1 MSETVQ
7 YQTWPLSFSQRN
19 IWDLERA
26 VEGTSINNISTTL
39 RIQGRVDFALLQKT
53 LNLLIEKDPCLRSRI
68 IIKEGEPV
76 WYTSPYVREN
86 FPIYDFSGAGEKG
99 LKVWEDTLTREP
111 IPVLRSPLY
120 RFVLFR
126 TGEHSGGVF
135 IKIHHII
142 SDGWSQALV
151 CNRIAHTYLELL
163 YGDTAVPEESPGYEL
178 HIQEEQEYI
187 GSRHYERD
195 RRYWKEQLSH
205 YHMPSVIKDLK
216 GAEIS
221 PVGRRVSFQLPQH
234 LNHAIYTFCMENR
247 VAPFAVFYMALA
259 IYFKHIRGEEIFTIG
274 VPIFNRTSYVFK
286 QCTGMFVSTLPFI
299 NEIDGDW
306 TFREF
311 NEKLAESWYELL
323 RHQRFPFKDITA
335 MANAPDGRL
344 FQVALSYQD
353 SSVYESHDT
362 SVIFSGRWHYS
373 GYQAEQLCIHLSN
386 LDSPRKY
393 AVDYDYLTQFFSEEE
408 ISVFHF
414 CLMNLLSKAFSNPNM
429 KICQLSMLNAE
440 VQEKVLYTFNRTTRY
455 IGKADAYHLFENNVL
470 RYPRR
475 AALIREGERL
485 SYQELDRMAV
495 YVSEALGQI
504 MPGKKGLAAILL
516 PRDFSLFA
524 GMMGTL
530 RLGWGYLLISDETP
544 KLRALEI
551 LNQSLADVLIT
562 DLVSARE
569 LQEKGLS
576 IPILDAGGIL
586 PAVQEA
592 KETRK
597 EASMEDL
604 AYVVYT
610 SGSTGKPKGV
620 EITQKSLVNL
630 AQAMVSVYAG
640 GAVLSMCNTGFD
652 AFVLESSAALLN
664 GRTIVLPTEEE
675 LESPKRLARLITGY
689 AVGFLATT
697 PSRLFFLTKE
707 QDFSRALS
715 NVESIVCGGE
725 AFPRELLVK
734 LSMCTEARIYNQY
747 GPSEATV
754 AVSHKLLNGASSI
767 TAGSPLQNCRL
778 YVLDE
783 WRKPLPVGVYGEL
796 YIGGACVGKGYRN
809 DPALTEE
816 RFIPSP
822 FESDERLYRT
832 GDIACWTEDGEIV
845 LAGRRDRQIKLRGLR
860 VEPQEISSCIA
871 SHPKVSD
878 AAARVLTVA
887 GQTVIAV
894 YYTSDIQLSEVE
906 LLTFAASY
914 LPHYMLPSFVIRVP
928 VIPLTQNGKVDES
941 RLPLPEVGDELQEDT
956 EDSLV
961 RMIMEI
967 FSNTLERR
975 IGPDSDYFLSGGSSL
990 SAMQTLSELE
1000 DTAGCLLKVSDLY
1013 ACRTPRLL
1021 ARYIH
1026 QERGEWAAPVKAA
1039 AGIPKKSPQERYP
1052 LSPVQKGIYFQ
1063 TMLDQSGLLYNM
1075 SGAFLLQETPDRE
1088 RLQKAF
1094 RKLIAGEE
1102 LLRTSFRQRPEGI
1115 FAFVEEEVPF
1125 DLQEVQGSDI
1135 QEAIKRFSAPFDLS
1149 RAPLLRAG
1157 LWRNQQ
1163 GQVYLLMDSHHIIGD
1178 GLTTPILLERL
1189 SAYYEGRTP
1198 RLPELSYLDYAC
1210 WLNGQGGA
1218 KEADREYWREHLTPM
1233 PEPLALPGDHTRSR
1247 SISFRGGKY
1256 LLTLPESLG
1265 KEIHEFCRSRN
1276 VSAYHLFLGAFGYLL
1291 SEIGGRKELIV
1302 GSPVTDRTRPEL
1314 RQVCGPFI
1322 NVMPVKIQAEREIFV
1337 GAYLENIRKE
1347 TADMMDHSRC
1357 TPEEIISL
1365 LGLKGEPGKSPLY
1378 SVILSMRPFDDS
1390 VLAFDGKPV
1399 EYAAADTGTA
1409 KADLGLDIGQKEN
1422 LYTLSFEYGAELFE
1436 EETIALYARS
1446 MQTLLTQMV
1455 SGGQKKL
1462 GELEMLD
1469 LSDRENLFD
1478 IPDHTF
1484 RPYLNLPIH
1493 EAARREALRHRDEA
1507 AVIFHG
1513 QMTTRIQLEERAC
1526 QIANVL
1532 AEAGVRPGE
1541 KIGLSMRRTPEFF
1554 ASMLGILKN
1563 GCAYVPLLSTLP
1575 EKRLLYMVQTGG
1587 IERIL
1592 CDPPSKEALPEELRK
1607 IALIPGRGEP
1617 KEFSGVPVSP
1627 EDLINVL
1634 FTSGSTGRPKGVM
1647 IRHRSIANLLSN
1659 MKEALE
1665 CVTRPMICAT
1675 TPVFDIFITESLL
1688 PLALGKTIILADE
1701 EEMLLPWKLAEL
1713 MEKYQAGFIQFTAS
1727 RLAMC
1732 LTNESFC
1739 RASRHLQFTIV
1750 GGEQVA
1756 PALVA
1761 KFKEQGGGRLVNLY
1775 GPTEAAV
1782 YITMTDLQ
1790 ENEDVTIGRPMGN
1803 CRVYVMDENRNRLMP
1818 TAVGELYLAGE
1829 GVAAGYIGREDL
1841 TEAAFFPDPF
1851 VPGSRMYKSGDLGRL
1866 RADGRLEC
1874 WGRLDAQVKING
1886 QRLEIDEIVNV
1897 MMDSGMADQAV
1908 VVPVQRENSGVELH
1922 AFCAGMQKESLEQL
1936 KAYMGEYLPDYM
1948 IPGSFHFLKELPYT
1962 AGGKA
1967 DLTRLKKMAE
1977 EGCQDEI
1984 QKAEA
1989 PALRAEPL
1997 QETLPQAEP
2006 DLEEKPAAGEAS
2018 QNENP
2023 EKEET
2028 SLNTVED
2035 LLKIWEEVLGR
2046 KELRP
2051 DESFFDQGG
2060 TSLGVLT
2067 ALSHYFNCHIKMS
2080 IEEFYKYPTARAQA
2094 NLLGLGEKESR
2105 GGDSAAKAGEMPRHV
2120 PAYSG
2125 VGSELPE
2132 TVFVTGATGF
2142 FGAHLVQALLAGGV
2156 RKVICLVRGSES
2168 RLYEALA
2175 WYFGAGWT
2183 AGAAGRIEAVSGD
2196 ITLPFMG
2203 MQEEEYERLASR
2215 IQAVYHSAADVRH
2228 YTSDEA
2234 SFMDSNLKGT
2244 REAINLALR
2253 AGAVLHHMS
2262 SVSISGEYLP
2272 EAPEKRLEF
2281 TEEDLYIGQNCLD
2294 NIYVKSKILAEARV
2308 YEAMEREGLKAQV
2321 YRLGRL
2327 VGRSLDGVFQRN
2339 PENNMYYLFV
2349 NAIASLEALPKEL
2362 EELPMDL
2369 TPVDFAAK
2377 AVVSLRGCGMTAAHI
2392 MNPCPVSMGRMFP
2405 KILPGIR
2412 ILEGKEF
2419 DRYLQEAM
2427 GREKDNTEFPL
2438 LYNFLNNYRSHLVK
2452 IEPVCLRTWEC
2463 LKRAG
2468 IGGEALS
2475 EASLLSGVAA
2485 VIK

>member
-26 VEGTSINNISTTL
+26 FEGTSINNISTTL
-39 RIQGRVDFALLQKT
+39 KIQGRVDFALLQKT
-53 LNLLIEKDPCLRSRI
+53 LNLMIEKDPSLRSRI
-68 IIKEGEPV
+68 TIMEGEPV
-76 WYTSPYVREN
+76 WYTAPYVREN

-111 IPVLRSPLY
+111 ISVLRSPLY

-135 IKIHHII
+135 IKIHHIA

-151 CNRIAHTYLELL
+151 CNRIAQTYLEHL
-163 YGDTAVPEESPGYEL
+163 YGGEAMLEESPGYEL
-178 HIQEEQEYI
+178 HVQEEREYI
-187 GSRHYERD
+187 GSGHYERD

-299 NEIDGDW
+299 NEIDGEW
-306 TFREF
+306 TFKEF

-353 SSVYESHDT
+353 SRVYESHDT
-362 SVIFSGRWHYS
+362 SVTFSGRWHYS

-386 LDSPRKY
+386 LDSPRQY

-408 ISVFHF
+408 IAVFHF
-414 CLMNLLSKAFSNPNM
+414 CLMNLLSKAFANPNM
-429 KICQLSMLNAE
+429 KISQLSMLSAD

-455 IGKADAYHLFENNVL
+455 IGKADAYQIFSNTAR
-470 RYPRR
+470 RYPKR
-475 AALIREGERL
+475 AALIWQGERL
-485 SYQELDRMAV
+485 TYQELAGMAV
-495 YVSEALGQI
+495 TVSEALSR
-504 MPGKKGLAAILL
+504 MVPGKKGLAAICL
-516 PRDFSLFA
+516 PRQFSLFA
-524 GMMGTL
+524 GILGTL
-530 RLGWGYLLISDETP
+530 RLGWGYLLISQETP

-551 LNQSLADVLIT
+551 LNQSQADVLIT
-562 DLVSARE
+562 DLASAGE

-576 IPILDAGGIL
+576 IPILDGDGIL
-586 PAVQEA
+586 PAAGESI
-592 KETRK
+592 ESRH
-597 EASMEDL
+597 ESSLEDL

-630 AQAMVSVYAG
+630 AQAMSTVYGG
-640 GAVLSMCNTGFD
+640 GAVLSMCSIGFD

-675 LESPKRLARLITGY
+675 LESPRRLARLITGY
-689 AVGFLATT
+689 AVGFMATT
-697 PSRLFFLTKE
+697 PSRLFFLSKE
-707 QDFSRALS
+707 ETFSRALA
-715 NVESIVCGGE
+715 NLEAIVCGGE
-725 AFPRELLVK
+725 SFPRELLVK

-754 AVSHKLLNGASSI
+754 AVSHKLLNQAAAI

-783 WRKPLPVGVYGEL
+783 WRKPLPTGVYGEL
-796 YIGGACVGKGYRN
+796 YIGGACVGRGYRN
-809 DPALTEE
+809 DPKLTEE
-816 RFIPSP
+816 RFFPSP
-822 FESDERLYRT
+822 FESDERIYRT
-832 GDIACWTEDGEIV
+832 GDIACWTEDGEII
-845 LAGRRDRQIKLRGLR
+845 LAGRKDRQIKLRGLR

-871 SHPKVSD
+871 SHPGVSD

-894 YYTSDIQLSEVE
+894 YYTSDTELSEVE

-914 LPHYMLPSFVIRVP
+914 LPHYMLPSFVIRVDS
-928 VIPLTQNGKVDES
+928 IPLTSNGKVDES
-941 RLPLPEVGDELQEDT
+941 RLPLPQVGDELSQDT

-967 FSNTLERR
+967 FSHTLERR
-975 IGPDSDYFLSGGSSL
+975 VGPDSDYFLSGGSSL

-1000 DTAGCLLKVSDLY
+1000 DAAGCLLKVSDLY
-1013 ACRTPRLL
+1013 ACRTARLL
-1021 ARYIH
+1021 ARYIR
-1026 QERGEWAAPVKAA
+1026 QARGENIVQRKNPVR
-1039 AGIPKKSPQERYP
+1039 GIPRRVQKDRYP

-1063 TMLDQSGLLYNM
+1063 TMLDPSGLLYNM
-1075 SGAFLLQETPDRE
+1075 SGAFLLKEAPEKE

-1094 RKLIAGEE
+1094 EKLIAGEE
-1102 LLRTSFRQRPEGI
+1102 LLRTSFRQEPEGI
-1115 FAFVEEEVPF
+1115 FAFVEDKVSFE
-1125 DLQEVQGSDI
+1125 LQKVLAGNI
-1135 QEAIKRFSAPFDLS
+1135 QEAIEGFSAPFDLS
-1149 RAPLLRAG
+1149 KAPLLRAG
-1157 LWRNQQ
+1157 LWRDPQ
-1163 GQVYLLMDSHHIIGD
+1163 GQVYLLLDSHHIIGD

-1189 SAYYEGRTP
+1189 SAYYEGKNP
-1198 RLPELSYLDYAC
+1198 RLPERTYLDYAC
-1210 WLNGQGGA
+1210 WLDEQGGA
-1218 KEADREYWREHLTPM
+1218 GDEDKEYWRDHLTPM
-1233 PEPLALPGDHTRSR
+1233 PEPLDLPGDHARSKT
-1247 SISFRGGKY
+1247 ISFQGEKY
-1256 LLTLPESLG
+1256 VLALPEELG
-1265 KEIHEFCRSRN
+1265 KEIQEFCRSRN
-1276 VSAYHLFLGAFGYLL
+1276 LSAYHLFLGAFGYLL
-1291 SEIGGRKELIV
+1291 SKLTGKKELIV

-1314 RQVCGPFI
+1314 KQVCGPFI
-1322 NVMPVKIQAEREIFV
+1322 NVMPVKIQAEEEICA
-1337 GAYLENIRKE
+1337 GEYLEKIRRE
-1347 TADMMDHSRC
+1347 AADMMDHSRC
-1357 TPEEIISL
+1357 TPEEIVSL

-1378 SVILSMRPFDDS
+1378 SVILSMRPFDDAALS
-1390 VLAFDGKPV
+1390 FDGKPV
-1399 EYAAADTGTA
+1399 EYAAADTKTA
-1409 KADLGLDIGQKEN
+1409 KADLGLDIGQKGYI
-1422 LYTLSFEYGAELFE
+1422 YTMSFEYAAELFE
-1436 EETIALYARS
+1436 RETIALYARC
-1446 MQTLLTQMV
+1446 MQTLMAQMMT
-1455 SGGQKKL
+1455 GEKKKL
-1462 GELEMLD
+1462 AELEILD
-1469 LSDRENLFD
+1469 FSDRETFFD

-1484 RPYLNLPIH
+1484 RPYLNLPVH
-1493 EAARREALRHRDEA
+1493 EGARREALRRPEEA

-1513 QMTTRIQLEERAC
+1513 QTTTRIQLEERAC
-1526 QIANVL
+1526 QIANAL
-1532 AEAGVRPGE
+1532 AAAGVRPGE
-1541 KIGLSMRRTPEFF
+1541 RVGLSMKRTPEFF

-1563 GCAYVPLLSTLP
+1563 GCAYVPLLSDLP
-1575 EKRLLYMVQTGG
+1575 EKRLLYMVRTAG

-1592 CDPPSKEALPEELRK
+1592 CDASTEEILPKELRK
-1607 IALIPGRGEP
+1607 IALIPGKEEP
-1617 KEFSGVPVSP
+1617 KKFSGAMAGP

-1634 FTSGSTGRPKGVM
+1634 FTSGSTGKPKGVM
-1647 IRHRSIANLLSN
+1647 IRHRSIANLLAN

-1688 PLALGKTIILADE
+1688 PLAMGKTIILADE

-1713 MEKYQAGFIQFTAS
+1713 MEKYQVGFIQFTAS

-1750 GGEQVA
+1750 GGEQVT
-1756 PALVA
+1756 PALVS

-1790 ENEDVTIGRPMGN
+1790 ENEDVTIGRPLGN
-1803 CRVYVMDENRNRLMP
+1803 CRVYVMDENQNRLLP

-1841 TEAAFFPDPF
+1841 TSAAFFPDPF
-1851 VPGSRMYKSGDLGRL
+1851 VPGSRMYRSGDLGRL
-1866 RADGRLEC
+1866 RTDGRLEC
-1874 WGRLDAQVKING
+1874 LGRLDAQVKING

-1908 VVPVQRENSGVELH
+1908 VLPIPKENSGVELH
-1922 AFCAGMQKESLEQL
+1922 AFCAGMADGSQEQL
-1936 KAYMGEYLPDYM
+1936 KEYMREYLPDYM
-1948 IPGSFHFLKELPYT
+1948 IPSRFHLLKEMPYT
-1962 AGGKA
+1962 TGGKA
-1967 DLTRLKKMAE
+1967 DLTRLKEMAA
-1977 EGCQDEI
+1977 EG
-1984 QKAEA
+1984 KAE
-1989 PALRAEPL
+1989 PVKKEYV
-1997 QETLPQAEP
+1997 
-2006 DLEEKPAAGEAS
+2006 
-2018 QNENP
+2018 
-2023 EKEET
+2023 KEE
-2028 SLNTVED
+2028 SALNTVED
-2035 LLKIWEEVLGR
+2035 LLEIWKEVLGR
-2046 KELRP
+2046 KELKQ

-2067 ALSHYFNCHIKMS
+2067 ALSHYFNQGIQMS
-2080 IEEFYKYPTARAQA
+2080 IEEFYRHPTAAGQA
-2094 NLLGLGEKESR
+2094 KLLGLGKGKEKAPKS
-2105 GGDSAAKAGEMPRHV
+2105 SAAKR
-2120 PAYSG
+2120 
-2125 VGSELPE
+2125 ELPRYVPSKSGAGPELLE

-2142 FGAHLVQALLAGGV
+2142 FGAHLVQALLAEGV
-2156 RKVICLVRGSES
+2156 KKVICLVRGGKS

-2175 WYFGAGWT
+2175 WYFGAGWA
-2183 AGAAGRIEAVSGD
+2183 AGAAARIETISGD

-2203 MQEEEYERLASR
+2203 MKEAEYERTAVR
-2215 IQAVYHSAADVRH
+2215 VQAVYHCAADVRH
-2228 YTSDEA
+2228 YSSDEA

-2272 EAPEKRLEF
+2272 DAPERQAEF
-2281 TEEDLYIGQNCLD
+2281 GEEDFYIGQNYLD
-2294 NIYVKSKILAEARV
+2294 NIYVKSKMLAEAQV
-2308 YEAMEREGLKAQV
+2308 YKAMEQEGLRAQV

-2327 VGRSLDGVFQRN
+2327 VSRSQDGVFQRN

-2349 NAIASLEALPKEL
+2349 NGIAALGALPKEL
-2362 EELPMDL
+2362 EALTMDL

-2377 AVVSLRGCGMTAAHI
+2377 AVVSLRGCGRTVLHI
-2392 MNPCPVSMGRMFP
+2392 MNPAPASMGEMLL
-2405 KILPGIR
+2405 KLLPDMR
-2412 ILEGKEF
+2412 ILEAEEF
-2419 DRYLQEAM
+2419 DQYLQEAM
-2427 GREKDNTEFPL
+2427 AKERDNTEYPL
-2438 LYNFLNNYRSHLVK
+2438 LYNFLNNYRRHLVK
-2452 IEPVCLRTWEC
+2452 IEPVCRQTREC
-2463 LKRAG
+2463 LQRAG
-2468 IGGEALS
+2468 VGEESLTEEALLRG
-2475 EASLLSGVAA
+2475 AAA
-2485 VIK
+2485 VLKANTSL